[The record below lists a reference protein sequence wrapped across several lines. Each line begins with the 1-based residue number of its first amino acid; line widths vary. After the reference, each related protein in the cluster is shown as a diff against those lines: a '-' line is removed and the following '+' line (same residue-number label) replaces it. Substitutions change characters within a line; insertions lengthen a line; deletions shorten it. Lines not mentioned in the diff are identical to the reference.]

1 MLLRRFFGIS
11 FFLALSIVGCRKGEA
26 FIDEAHRF
34 EAVGQ
39 GAQFSLE
46 AVPKEIHKLIV
57 NFYAPDCP
65 PCEKEIPA
73 LKKFYDKYRTQ
84 SSVGFIAVGSSLK
97 AVEQNPKPGKDPP
110 LTRVQILNELAA
122 FNSKYSPP
130 WPQYLADSADIKTWR
145 ITGFPET
152 FLLER
157 RNGRWV
163 LQKKIIS
170 EISFET
176 LEKFV
181 LNQAQGESG
190 GSGY

>member
-1 MLLRRFFGIS
+1 MFLRAALVSFVFAILFF
-11 FFLALSIVGCRKGEA
+11 AGCRRAES

-34 EAVGQ
+34 EAAGKGV
-39 GAQFSLE
+39 QFSLDTL
-46 AVPKEIHKLIV
+46 PKEIHKLIV

-73 LKKFYDKYRTQ
+73 LKKFYDKYRAQT
-84 SSVGFIAVGSSLK
+84 SVGFVAVGSSLK

-110 LTRVQILNELAA
+110 LTREQILGELAA
-122 FNSKYSPP
+122 FNAKYSPP
-130 WPQYLADSADIKTWR
+130 WPQYLADSAELKTWR

-152 FLLER
+152 FLFER

-170 EISFET
+170 EVSFET

>member
-1 MLLRRFFGIS
+1 MFVRCAF
-11 FFLALSIVGCRKGEA
+11 IVSCLVIGGFAGCKKVET
-26 FIDEAHRF
+26 FIDETRRF
-34 EAVGQ
+34 EAAGK
-39 GAQFSLE
+39 GIQFSLDT
-46 AVPKEIHKLIV
+46 VPKEIHKLIV

-73 LKKFYDKYRTQ
+73 LKKFYEKYRTQ
-84 SSVGFIAVGSSLK
+84 TSLGFVAIGSSLK
-97 AVEQNPKPGKDPP
+97 AVEQNPRPGKDPP
-110 LTRVQILNELAA
+110 LTREQILSELAA
-122 FNSKYSPP
+122 FNVKYSPP
-130 WPQYLADSADIKTWR
+130 WPQYLADSTDLKTWR

-152 FLLER
+152 FLFER

-170 EISFET
+170 EISFEI

-181 LNQAQGESG
+181 LNAAQGESG

>member
-1 MLLRRFFGIS
+1 MVMRYVLIVSFLVIS
-11 FFLALSIVGCRKGEA
+11 GLTGCKRAET
-26 FIDEAHRF
+26 FIDETRRF
-34 EAVGQ
+34 EAAGK
-39 GAQFSLE
+39 GLQFSLDT
-46 AVPKEIHKLIV
+46 VPKEIHKLIV

-73 LKKFYDKYRTQ
+73 LKKFYEKYRTQ
-84 SSVGFIAVGSSLK
+84 TSVGFVAVGSSLK
-97 AVEQNPKPGKDPP
+97 AVEQNPRPGKDPP
-110 LTRVQILNELAA
+110 LTREQILSELAA
-122 FNSKYSPP
+122 FNVKYSPP
-130 WPQYLADSADIKTWR
+130 WPQYLADSTDLKTWR

-152 FLLER
+152 FLFER

-170 EISFET
+170 EISFEI

-181 LNQAQGESG
+181 LNAAQGESG